1 MFGSTP
7 NGANAYAKVGIET
20 GVTGAN
26 PHQLITMLFDG
37 ALIAV
42 STALLNMKSSNIP
55 EKGQAISRAIMIID
69 NGLRASLNKE
79 AGGAIAVNLDSLYEY
94 MSNRLLLANMHN
106 QPEMLEEVHR
116 LLLELKE
123 AWSGINNVKPALQ
136 VADIPPVPARDPLAP
151 QTSKLVK
158 A

>member
-1 MFGSTP
+1 MFGSTQ

-20 GVTGAN
+20 GVNGAN
-26 PHQLITMLFDG
+26 PHQLIAMLFDG

-42 STALLNMKSSNIP
+42 STALLNMNSGNIA
-55 EKGQAISRAIMIID
+55 EKGQAVSRAIMIIES
-69 NGLRASLNKE
+69 GLRASLNKD
-79 AGGAIAVNLDSLYEY
+79 AGGTIAVNLDALYEY

-123 AWSGINNVKPALQ
+123 AWAGIDKAKPVLQ
-136 VADIPPVPARDPLAP
+136 EADLPQVPARDPLAP